1 MVVIIRGAAAGV
13 SVAVF
18 AAAMT
23 GCSVDTLI
31 WGPDGAQVIE
41 TTELLIRDLSA
52 GEPSEIICDDSVADL
67 GEPTDWAGLSAG
79 EPEHFTGE
87 YWMEKAALDPQWMIN
102 LEGLLDGSTGGDAY
116 PGDVFYRDADNRLC
130 VIDIA
135 WSTINPQG

>member
-1 MVVIIRGAAAGV
+1 
-13 SVAVF
+13 
-18 AAAMT
+18 MT

-52 GEPSEIICDDSVADL
+52 GEPSEIIFDDSVADL

-87 YWMEKAALDPQWMIN
+87 HW
-102 LEGLLDGSTGGDAY
+102 
-116 PGDVFYRDADNRLC
+116 NR
-130 VIDIA
+130 
-135 WSTINPQG
+135 